1 MKAAFFLAAT
11 TAFAAFGQPHPAPD
25 EARIAEIAGWLADEP
40 SASGARITDRKA
52 WDRYS
57 GTPAGKKIIARAADI
72 AAHDVPDMP
81 PVWYLEYFTTDY
93 IKDGDSRRWREPFWK
108 RASNLSTLVLGE
120 CLENKGRFLKRIT
133 QYLELMPTE
142 CAWTEP
148 AHDRPLSTFDG
159 TRPVIDLGVAERC
172 NVLAY
177 ALDWLRDRIPAPTRD
192 KVIEAMRERAFRIYL
207 SGGENWSRNN
217 WNAVCNGCVIRAA
230 LAIEPDRKMR
240 ARFVEAAERT
250 APYFLNGFRADG
262 YCGEGLDY
270 WNYGFSRFL
279 PLVLDVRRATG
290 GRVDLGKFPR
300 AREAMAYAYGFQREP
315 FVSPRFSDGR
325 ANVPSSANLAL
336 GRLIWPDLTCA
347 RAERLDPMW
356 SDFQVVPYLA
366 FNDDA
371 MRIRMSSADR
381 PFELPLRTWFPDAQL
396 YFGRPAPGA
405 AGIAFSACMKGG
417 WNNDPHNHNDIGT
430 YVVML
435 GGVEM
440 VSDPG
445 GEEYTRRTFSPRRY
459 ESKILNSYG
468 HPVPVV
474 AGELQKA
481 GAKYAAQVLGTDF
494 SDAADKVRL
503 DLSGAYGLDGSV
515 KVLRTFRYD
524 RAGRSAEVSDEF
536 SSKDPIAFETAIIT
550 FASVE
555 RTGDP
560 STFFL
565 VNKAPHRRM
574 KVTVSASGGELAF
587 REEQL
592 ENPKRRIP
600 TRIGVSFTGKARS
613 GGVKIRYEAGE

>member
-1 MKAAFFLAAT
+1 MKAAVFLAAT
-11 TAFAAFGQPHPAPD
+11 TALAAFGQPHPAPD

-148 AHDRPLSTFDG
+148 IHDRPLTTFDG

-177 ALDWLRDRIPAPTRD
+177 ALDWLKDRIPATTRD
-192 KVIEAMRERAFRIYL
+192 KVVEAMRERAFRIYL
-207 SGGENWSRNN
+207 SGGENWSHNN

-230 LAIEPDRKMR
+230 LAIEPDRKVR

-250 APYFLNGFRADG
+250 APYFLDGFRADG

-270 WNYGFSRFL
+270 WNYGYSRFL

-290 GRVDLGKFPR
+290 GKVDLGKLPR
-300 AREAMAYAYGFQREP
+300 AREAMAYAYGFQLEP
-315 FVSPRFSDGR
+315 FVAPRFSDGM
-325 ANVPSSANLAL
+325 ASVPSTSNLAL

-347 RAERLDPMW
+347 RAEKFDPV
-356 SDFQVVPYLA
+356 SPSFQCMPFLA
-366 FNDDA
+366 FDDGA
-371 MRIRMSSADR
+371 VRLQMSSADR

-396 YFGRPAPGA
+396 YFGRPKPGA

-417 WNNDPHNHNDIGT
+417 WNNDPHNHNDVGT

-474 AGELQKA
+474 GGELQRT
-481 GAKYAAQVLGTDF
+481 GSRYRAKVVAQDF
-494 SDAADKVRL
+494 GDKVCT
-503 DLSGAYGLDGSV
+503 LSLELKGAYEV
-515 KVLRTFRYD
+515 KTLKSLVRTFAWDRSGNMFTVKDRFEFSEPTSFEDPYLVYD
-524 RAGRSAEVSDEF
+524 GKPCTPEIAVVPAGHSLKEEEIPNPGRLSPRRIAVIPTAPVKEAEVTF
-536 SSKDPIAFETAIIT
+536 T
-550 FASVE
+550 FASHPAV
-555 RTGDP
+555 
-560 STFFL
+560 L
-565 VNKAPHRRM
+565 
-574 KVTVSASGGELAF
+574 
-587 REEQL
+587 
-592 ENPKRRIP
+592 
-600 TRIGVSFTGKARS
+600 
-613 GGVKIRYEAGE
+613 